1 MTVDLDAII
10 TVVTIIGIDIILGG
24 DNAVVI
30 AMASKNLPKDQRNKV
45 IIWGAGLA
53 VILRTILTIFAMI
66 LLKIPYLTLIGGI
79 LLIGVAIGLVMGEKS
94 EKVSVKAGTS
104 LASAISTIVL
114 ADIIMGL
121 DNVLAVAGAANGN
134 YFYVMLGLIVSIP
147 IIISGSKLMLFLL
160 DKVPYFMY
168 LGAAILAYTAGK
180 MIAHDEAIA
189 DFTDEMTAII
199 PIIIVIV
206 VLFWCVLSKKIN
218 YILLRK

>member
-10 TVVTIIGIDIILGG
+10 TVVTIIWIDIILGG

-218 YILLRK
+218 YLLLRK